1 MICNKDCKN
10 CKHFIKN
17 TIECSKN
24 KKLIVVEFDFETYM
38 NNLSNIVFEKYD
50 NKDSY
55 HYDNYDDISSFYI
68 LRKKS
73 PFYIDIGKIHKE
85 LEKYDIKIEVL
96 ELNCDNIG
104 DYLLIKKVE
113 I

>member
-38 NNLSNIVFEKYD
+38 NNLSNIVFEK
-50 NKDSY
+50 
-55 HYDNYDDISSFYI
+55 
-68 LRKKS
+68 
-73 PFYIDIGKIHKE
+73 
-85 LEKYDIKIEVL
+85 
-96 ELNCDNIG
+96 
-104 DYLLIKKVE
+104 
-113 I
+113 